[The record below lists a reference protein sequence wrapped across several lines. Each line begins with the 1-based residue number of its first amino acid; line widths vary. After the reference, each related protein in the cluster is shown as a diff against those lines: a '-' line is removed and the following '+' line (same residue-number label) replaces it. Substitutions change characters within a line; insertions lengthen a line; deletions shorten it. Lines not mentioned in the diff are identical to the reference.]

1 VVPGIID
8 LYLDLWARHRHAL
21 MLIPQV
27 DKASFTRLGAAHGGF
42 AGAMQQALQLAAD
55 GGRLRNGSADYSF
68 RVIARTAV
76 PLLRVYD
83 GHPEGQ
89 RLYAESLA
97 ALLGTPDAGGMRA
110 VPR

>member
-1 VVPGIID
+1 
-8 LYLDLWARHRHAL
+8 
-21 MLIPQV
+21 MMIPQV
-27 DKASFTRLGAAHGGF
+27 DKAAFTRLGAAHGSF

-55 GGRLRNGSADYSF
+55 GGRLRNGSAAWSF
-68 RVIARTAV
+68 RVIARTAD

-83 GHPEGQ
+83 DHPEGQ

-97 ALLGTPDAGGMRA
+97 ALLGNPDAGRTRA